1 MIALEIATVA
11 LIVLCNGFFAMS
23 ELAIVSSRRSKLQQL
38 AAKGDERARVAL
50 TLVDDPSRFLAIVQ
64 IGMTLTAIC
73 AGTFSGATLAD
84 RLGDWL
90 STIPP
95 LEHFGKPIAI
105 AVIFVVVAYFSLLL
119 GELVPKQVGLA
130 NPERV
135 ALRVAQPLAG
145 IARIGSPIV
154 WLLDASVRSALRI
167 FGASPAS
174 TRKMTAEEIRGVI
187 AEGAESGAIHMAE
200 REMIEEIMFLSK
212 RAVRTI
218 MTARPDIFW
227 IDLEDSDQI
236 ILKKVRECAH
246 TQLLVG
252 RGAIDEIQGVV
263 DKQDLLDQ
271 AIDGR
276 PFDVKGTLQP
286 PLIIHEGATILRT
299 LDLFKKTPAHTAAV
313 IDEYGVV
320 QGIVTRTDLLEAIAG
335 DLPDLDAEAE
345 PKVIRRED
353 GSLLID
359 AAMPIIEAAERLEIP
374 ELSRGDFLTL
384 AGFVLFRLDHVPK
397 AGEHFIWSGRRFEVF
412 QMEGRRIDKVLVQP
426 ASQSSPATLQQA
438 PVGKKAGQG
447 GPDQA

>member
-1 MIALEIATVA
+1 MIALQIATVA
-11 LIVLCNGFFAMS
+11 FIVLCNGFFAMS
-23 ELAIVSSRRSKLQQL
+23 ELAIVSSRRPKLQQL
-38 AAKGDERARVAL
+38 AAKGDQRARVAL
-50 TLVDDPSRFLAIVQ
+50 TLLDNPSRFLAIVQ

-73 AGTFSGATLAD
+73 AGTFSGATIAD

-90 STIPP
+90 STIQP
-95 LEHFGKPIAI
+95 LEHFGKSIAI
-105 AVIFVVVAYFSLLL
+105 ALVFTVVAYFSLLL

-135 ALRVAQPLAG
+135 ALRVAQPLA
-145 IARIGSPIV
+145 IVARIGTPIV
-154 WLLDASVRSALRI
+154 WLLDISVRSALHIIGLR
-167 FGASPAS
+167 PAS

-187 AEGAESGAIHMAE
+187 AEGAESGAIHAAE
-200 REMIEEIMFLSK
+200 REMIEEILFLSK

-218 MTARPDIFW
+218 MTARPDVSW
-227 IDLEDSDQI
+227 IDLEDSDEVV
-236 ILKKVRECAH
+236 LKKVRECSH

-276 PFDVKGTLQP
+276 RFDVKVALQP

-320 QGIVTRTDLLEAIAG
+320 QGIVTRTDLLEAVAG
-335 DLPDLDAEAE
+335 ELPDLDAEAE
-345 PKVIRRED
+345 PKVTRRGD
-353 GSLLID
+353 GSFLID
-359 AAMPIIEAAERLEIP
+359 ATMPITEAAECLEIP
-374 ELSRGDFLTL
+374 DLSRGDFLTL

-397 AGEHFIWSGRRFEVF
+397 AGEYFIWSGRRFEVF
-412 QMEGRRIDKVLVQP
+412 QMEGRRIDKVLVGP
-426 ASQSSPATLQQA
+426 ASQDRPATPQ
-438 PVGKKAGQG
+438 
-447 GPDQA
+447 